1 MTFRRRQL
9 YAKSSICEF
18 GRTELGFL
26 GNCLRLSHAGVSVA
40 QDPPKVQSIME
51 WATPTSCSEARR
63 ITGVANYYRRFVEAY
78 AELAAQLTTL
88 GSPKARF
95 AYTQAS
101 FDAPN
106 LKPAQLRRCITHF
119 RPRAR
124 PPSGAHNG
132 R

>member
-1 MTFRRRQL
+1 MGDADVLLRGAAYHRCGQL
-9 YAKSSICEF
+9 S
-18 GRTELGFL
+18 
-26 GNCLRLSHAGVSVA
+26 
-40 QDPPKVQSIME
+40 D
-51 WATPTSCSEARR
+51 
-63 ITGVANYYRRFVEAY
+63 YYRRFVEAY

-119 RPRAR
+119 RVEVSTP
-124 PPSGAHNG
+124 G
-132 R
+132 